1 MIMKILSIVGVII
14 LLLVI
19 LFLHQMKKKRKLN
32 GLDLY
37 VIFSIS
43 VLVLYT
49 IASMVIAVKANQ
61 QIDTLTTCVFAFFG
75 GEIVTC
81 ALIKIFK
88 LKDKTK
94 EDEE

>member
-1 MIMKILSIVGVII
+1 MKLIIPI
-14 LLLVI
+14 LLSI
-19 LFLHQMKKKRKLN
+19 LFLFIIGILFHLKKKGKLN

-43 VLVLYT
+43 FLVIYT
-49 IASMVIAVKANQ
+49 IASMIIAVKTSEK
-61 QIDTLTTCVFAFFG
+61 IDTLTTCVFAFFG

-88 LKDKTK
+88 LKDKK
-94 EDEE
+94 EDIT